1 MKVVKAKYYE
11 ETNEIIQLDPQPVR
25 DVDGKWDYE
34 RSGSDEK
41 GNFVVIDFISEKPVY
56 FGYNADSIN
65 EKNELTIITEEEWN
79 KTPTLDIEN
88 MDITGQEPVE
98 SVDVLTLQRSS
109 TTNTKTSQA
118 TFTMVIERLLQT
130 TAQLFSNAWAAIKS
144 IFHN

>member
-1 MKVVKAKYYE
+1 MKVVKAKYYDK
-11 ETNEIIQLDPQPVR
+11 TDEIIQLDPQPVR
-25 DVDGKWDYE
+25 GVDGKWDYE

-56 FGYNADSIN
+56 FGYNADGIN

-98 SVDVLTLQRSS
+98 SVDVLTLQKSS

-144 IFHN
+144 SFHN